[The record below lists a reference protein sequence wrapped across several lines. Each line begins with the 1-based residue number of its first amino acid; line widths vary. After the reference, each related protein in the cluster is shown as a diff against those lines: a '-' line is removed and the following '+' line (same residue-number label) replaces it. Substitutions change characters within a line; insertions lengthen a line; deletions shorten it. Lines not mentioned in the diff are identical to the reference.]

1 MIMNPIDYALLGV
14 LLLSILM
21 GAMRG
26 LLREAIAL
34 VSWLAALIFAWTLA
48 PSVEPYL
55 GQWVAQYPQLQTWL
69 ARAIVATII
78 LVFGA
83 ILGAVAG
90 YFIRLSIFSGLD
102 RLLGTIFGALRGV
115 VILGVL
121 AMLGQQLHLDAET
134 WWKTSVL
141 MPSVT
146 DVADFL
152 RGLVD

>member
-102 RLLGTIFGALRGV
+102 RLLGTVFGALRGV